1 MMRLPPTTS
10 TSAGS
15 FARPHGRAASGGLR
29 ASQLLP
35 LALLL
40 LALHPAG
47 VLAQDGQRVNDP
59 WAAGNDSPTPTPT
72 PPVQPTPRQ
81 GSDVEDPWARRAER
95 DAAGA
100 GGEAAAPPAADAG
113 TPDAGSEAV
122 AEEAPAD
129 ADAPPAEPSVVTVG
143 MYINRIRDV
152 NLREGTYVVDF
163 WMWFRWQNEEL
174 NPAQTF
180 ELVNG
185 EILSRID
192 SEVTDDLDHKYTS
205 VRLVARMY
213 HVFDV
218 DHFPYDNHT
227 LNIDIEDVENEAHL
241 QVYRPDVAY
250 SQLDPGVQVAGWD
263 VTLGATSVETHVYN
277 TNYGFLSIGA
287 DTHAPFSRFH
297 QHIELRRGDGTPL
310 LKLFWVTFLS
320 VMLGLLALR
329 VHVTDLD
336 ARFGLSV
343 GSIFAAM
350 ANTYVLGEILPETE
364 AITMAEQMN
373 FLGRGDHLLRR
384 VHQHRLH
391 PPGLRRPR
399 GRLAQARLVRLRGA
413 GTALHRGELRGR
425 QPAWVAPATLCGC
438 RAGCSLSRS

>member
-1 MMRLPPTTS
+1 MMRLPLPTP

-35 LALLL
+35 LTLLL

-59 WAAGNDSPTPTPT
+59 WAAETTRPH
-72 PPVQPTPRQ
+72 PRRRLRCSQ
-81 GSDVEDPWARRAER
+81 RHARGATWRTRGPARAER

-143 MYINRIRDV
+143 MYINRLRDV

-241 QVYRPDVAY
+241 QVYRPDVSTRSSTRACRW
-250 SQLDPGVQVAGWD
+250 P
-263 VTLGATSVETHVYN
+263 
-277 TNYGFLSIGA
+277 
-287 DTHAPFSRFH
+287 
-297 QHIELRRGDGTPL
+297 
-310 LKLFWVTFLS
+310 
-320 VMLGLLALR
+320 
-329 VHVTDLD
+329 
-336 ARFGLSV
+336 
-343 GSIFAAM
+343 
-350 ANTYVLGEILPETE
+350 
-364 AITMAEQMN
+364 
-373 FLGRGDHLLRR
+373 
-384 VHQHRLH
+384 
-391 PPGLRRPR
+391 
-399 GRLAQARLVRLRGA
+399 A
-413 GTALHRGELRGR
+413 GT
-425 QPAWVAPATLCGC
+425 
-438 RAGCSLSRS
+438 

>member
-1 MMRLPPTTS
+1 MMRLPLPTP

-15 FARPHGRAASGGLR
+15 LARPHGRAASGGLR
-29 ASQLLP
+29 APQLLP
-35 LALLL
+35 LTLLL

-47 VLAQDGQRVNDP
+47 VLAQDGQCVNDP
-59 WAAGNDSPTPTPT
+59 WATGSDSPTPTPT
-72 PPVQPTPRQ
+72 PPVQPSPRQ
-81 GSDVEDPWARRAER
+81 GSEVEDPWARRAER
-95 DAAGA
+95 DVAGA

-241 QVYRPDVAY
+241 QVYRPDVSY
-250 SQLDPGVQVAGWD
+250 SQLDPSVQVAGWD

-373 FLGRGDHLLRR
+373 FLGVGTIFCA
-384 VHQHRLH
+384 VFISI
-391 PPGLRRPR
+391 
-399 GRLAQARLVRLRGA
+399 ASIRLVYA
-413 GTALHRGELRGR
+413 GREDASRKLDWYAFVGLGLLYIVGNFVVANLHG
-425 QPAWVAPATLCGC
+425 
-438 RAGCSLSRS
+438 